1 MALAIILSIFVGLV
15 VSLFFILDH
24 SRRSKAKKAK
34 RRKSQRD
41 NESTKD
47 EEGTY
52 FNSASMIIQ
61 SNFLLFFRRLNDL
74 FVSGIIYFDQQ
85 AAEKLHLIEC
95 ITLAF
100 RHSLTF
106 LY

>member
-41 NESTKD
+41 KESTKN

-61 SNFLLFFRRLNDL
+61 SNFLLFFRRLND
-74 FVSGIIYFDQQ
+74 FDSGIILCRSASRLKSQSKSYNV
-85 AAEKLHLIEC
+85 EKKWKKVYRNC
-95 ITLAF
+95 I
-100 RHSLTF
+100 
-106 LY
+106 